1 MMESRASAPGK
12 AVIAGEYAVLAG
24 APAISMALNR
34 RARVRIQEIEESS
47 HCVSA
52 PGYLEGSFRFSATP
66 DAGIVWL
73 DELPS
78 ANAFALFEAAW
89 KQSAMTPR
97 SGLSIVLDTTEF
109 FDAAS
114 GSKLGLGSSAALAVA
129 LAAALA
135 NLQSG
140 PVAIDSL
147 AASAHQEF
155 QHGGGSGIDI
165 ATAVHGGVI
174 EFQVGARPVS
184 LPWPKDLAYRLLWS
198 GEAVSTAA
206 KLDHLAKT
214 ISLPSRD
221 RLITHS
227 CAVTAAWKA
236 GSITHLLTELQRYT
250 LALQEFSID
259 HELGVF
265 EAGHQ
270 ELADKAETYPKT
282 VYKPCGAGGGDIG
295 IVLAD
300 SMQDIDLFTA
310 DAVKCGF
317 VPLDV
322 SLDSEGVLVA
332 GRSPC

>member
-1 MMESRASAPGK
+1 MMDLETSAPGK

-24 APAISMALNR
+24 APAISMAINR
-34 RARVRIQEIEESS
+34 RAHVRIRETEDSS

-52 PGYLEGSFRFSATP
+52 PGYLDGSFRFSVTP

-78 ANAFALFEAAW
+78 ANALALFETVW
-89 KQSAMTPR
+89 KQSGVTQR
-97 SGLSIVLDTTEF
+97 EGLSIILDTAEF

-135 NLQSG
+135 KFQPGVVSM
-140 PVAIDSL
+140 DSL

-155 QHGGGSGIDI
+155 QRGSGSGIDI

-174 EFQVGARPVS
+174 GFQVGARPVS

-198 GEAVSTAA
+198 GEAVSTTG
-206 KLDHLAKT
+206 KLDRLAKT
-214 ISLPSRD
+214 IPLPSRD

-227 CAVTAAWKA
+227 RDVTAAWKED
-236 GSITHLLTELQRYT
+236 SITRLLSELQRYT
-250 LALQEFSID
+250 QALQEFSID
-259 HELGVF
+259 HELGIF

-295 IVLAD
+295 IVLAE
-300 SMQDIDLFTA
+300 SLRDIELFTA
-310 DAVKCGF
+310 DAVKSGF
-317 VPLDV
+317 VPLDIA
-322 SLDSEGVLVA
+322 LDAAGVLVA